1 MCIAYFRYYS
11 LDERICYLLNKM
23 TQKNELIKK
32 TLVATD
38 YGHPER
44 AFFLKKKQT
53 FGLGQTNWA
62 EKFWGIC
69 GTHFWPILV
78 LWGSYSMFSINQP
91 LFLQKI

>member
-44 AFFLKKKQT
+44 ALFQKLQT
-53 FGLGQTNWA
+53 FGLGQTNLA
-62 EKFWGIC
+62 E
-69 GTHFWPILV
+69 TL
-78 LWGSYSMFSINQP
+78 
-91 LFLQKI
+91 